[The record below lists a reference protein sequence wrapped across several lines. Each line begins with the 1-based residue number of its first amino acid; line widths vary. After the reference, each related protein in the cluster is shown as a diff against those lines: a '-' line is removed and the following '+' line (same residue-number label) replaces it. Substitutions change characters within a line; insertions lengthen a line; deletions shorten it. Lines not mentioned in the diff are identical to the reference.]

1 MSNMGRGRPPKRIHR
16 RVKSVHR
23 DSTIKYGN
31 QFRVVIAGGGR
42 RKPTTV
48 PKKVRKAPQVHRPL
62 RKLGQHGAAYGVS
75 QGKSGR
81 LSQQKFRHL
90 TVKAA
95 KILGYP
101 QRVGKMNHLGQTK
114 LPPRRDGGGG
124 RHPEK
129 NILGLTEYEKLALAL
144 AEGKGLLK

>member
-1 MSNMGRGRPPKRIHR
+1 MARGIR
-16 RVKSVHR
+16 RVRRTKTVHR
-23 DSTIKYGN
+23 GTTIKYRDK
-31 QFRVVIAGGGR
+31 FRPIAVKSGSHTG
-42 RKPTTV
+42 V
-48 PKKVRKAPQVHRPL
+48 PKKVRKAPQVHRP
-62 RKLGQHGAAYGVS
+62 RDDIRNRGSPFMHGAAYGVS

-101 QRVGKMNHLGQTK
+101 QSQKMAMKKALIAGGGQTK
-114 LPPRRDGGGG
+114 LPPRRDGSG
-124 RHPEK
+124 RH
-129 NILGLTEYEKLALAL
+129 NRLGLTEYEKLALAV

>member
-1 MSNMGRGRPPKRIHR
+1 MAVVRGPKRKVRRTVSPHR
-16 RVKSVHR
+16 KTTV
-23 DSTIKYGN
+23 KYG
-31 QFRVVIAGGGR
+31 QTYSKRVRPIKSTG
-42 RKPTTV
+42 
-48 PKKVRKAPQVHRPL
+48 PKKVRKAPQVHRP
-62 RKLGQHGAAYGVS
+62 RDDVRNRGSPFMHGAAYGVS

-101 QRVGKMNHLGQTK
+101 QSQNYLPMKKAMLAGGHR
-114 LPPRRDGGGG
+114 LPPRRDGSG
-124 RHPEK
+124 RL
-129 NILGLTEYEKLALAL
+129 NRLGLTEYEKLALAV